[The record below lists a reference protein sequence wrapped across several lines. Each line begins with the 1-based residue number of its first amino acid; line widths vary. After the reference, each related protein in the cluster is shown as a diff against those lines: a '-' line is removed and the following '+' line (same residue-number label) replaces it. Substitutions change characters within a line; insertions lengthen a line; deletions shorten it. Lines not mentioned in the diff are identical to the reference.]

1 MAAINARLGIES
13 IHQDNIVLAVLL
25 CTRTANFVVLKVTGV
40 LNVSM
45 DLE

>member
-13 IHQDNIVLAVLL
+13 IHQDNVLAVLL
-25 CTRTANFVVLKVTGV
+25 CTRTAKFVVLKVPGV
-40 LNVSM
+40 LNVSL